1 MCKLFKNITLNS
13 IICGFQL
20 TLSPT
25 SSSVA
30 SGIYFNTSI
39 KQLINRTWFY
49 FGVKGTEK
57 DEVLRFTIKNMN
69 HQSRLYASGLR
80 PVMRLGK
87 QGKWKR
93 QQGKI
98 SWIVSHN
105 YFQVIFIKST
115 PEGT

>member
-1 MCKLFKNITLNS
+1 MWISTDSLPYFKY
-13 IICGFQL
+13 CGFRYFDIYK
-20 TLSPT
+20 LSL
-25 SSSVA
+25 
-30 SGIYFNTSI
+30 F
-39 KQLINRTWFY
+39 RTWFY

-93 QQGKI
+93 
-98 SWIVSHN
+98 
-105 YFQVIFIKST
+105 
-115 PEGT
+115 

>member
-1 MCKLFKNITLNS
+1 VFNFGKIMISSDFCSGNLSRAEEGDEEGCVSLIYLTISQYNLWISTDSLPYFKF
-13 IICGFQL
+13 CGF
-20 TLSPT
+20 
-25 SSSVA
+25 
-30 SGIYFNTSI
+30 
-39 KQLINRTWFY
+39 RTWFY

-98 SWIVSHN
+98 SWIVR
-105 YFQVIFIKST
+105 
-115 PEGT
+115 